1 MSMTTFRA
9 EDTLGVFIMSI
20 PLWNLAWVQLSGPN
34 KAPKFP
40 LQLIATGTIK
50 AVIHHQWDAEEAI
63 QKLSL
68 FWKTMYV
75 SKMEWTLN
83 SKRKTEEEKKVLN

>member
-1 MSMTTFRA
+1 MSYDNFQSR
-9 EDTLGVFIMSI
+9 EHWGVFIMSI
-20 PLWNLAWVQLSGPN
+20 LFWSLAWVQLSGPN

-40 LQLIATGTIK
+40 LQLIATGTVK
-50 AVIHHQWDAEEAI
+50 AVIHHQLDAEEEI

-75 SKMEWTLN
+75 SKMKWAPS
-83 SKRKTEEEKKVLN
+83 SKRKTEG